1 MSDGALAALAT
12 YFTPLSL
19 LAVGG
24 GNAIIPEMHRIAV
37 NVMHWMSDK
46 QFADSYALAQLS
58 PGPNM
63 MIVTLIGFHVA
74 GLAGAGVATVSMCGP
89 SCALAFVVSRLW
101 DRFKHAR
108 WRVATQSGLIPVSIG
123 LIAASA
129 FVLARA
135 TDHSLTAGLLTG
147 LTAVVAFATRLNP
160 LWLFG
165 AGALVGLFGG
175 V

>member
-1 MSDGALAALAT
+1 MTDGALAALAG
-12 YFTPLSL
+12 YFAPLSL

-37 NVMHWMSDK
+37 NVMHWMTDK
-46 QFADSYALAQLS
+46 QFADSFAIAQLS

-63 MIVTLIGFHVA
+63 MIVALIGYQAA
-74 GLAGAGVATVSMCGP
+74 GLPGALVATLSMCGP
-89 SCALAFVVSRLW
+89 SSALAFGVSRLW

-108 WRVATQSGLIPVSIG
+108 WRVAVQSGLVPVSVG

-135 TDHSLTAGLLTG
+135 TDHSIAAGVLTG
-147 LTAVVAFATRLNP
+147 VTAAVAFATRLSP

-165 AGALVGLFGG
+165 VGALVGLFGWT
-175 V
+175 